1 MACEFE
7 SHKGLG
13 MKSLA
18 KWTVLAYSCTDSAKA
33 KTNKQTNKSLLLLF
47 LSLKRFVITKHN
59 CIKKKASKVGHMAHK
74 GRKKYIS
81 PIWIPLMFSCQS
93 EQSAHHDIKEL
104 LSSSATVASHPQEH
118 FLFHTLP
125 LSPGGLCLGLLNVL
139 VTTGSMNIVIN
150 SFFLCFGY

>member
-59 CIKKKASKVGHMAHK
+59 CIKKKPAK
-74 GRKKYIS
+74 
-81 PIWIPLMFSCQS
+81 
-93 EQSAHHDIKEL
+93 
-104 LSSSATVASHPQEH
+104 
-118 FLFHTLP
+118 
-125 LSPGGLCLGLLNVL
+125 
-139 VTTGSMNIVIN
+139 
-150 SFFLCFGY
+150 

>member
-18 KWTVLAYSCTDSAKA
+18 KWAVLAYSCTDSAKA

-59 CIKKKASKVGHMAHK
+59 CIKKSQQSRPYGSQREEKIYFSHLNPTDVLMSERAVSAPWHK
-74 GRKKYIS
+74 RATEFLCYCCIS
-81 PIWIPLMFSCQS
+81 PTGTFSVPYAPPEPWWSVSRSVKCIS
-93 EQSAHHDIKEL
+93 HHWEYEY
-104 LSSSATVASHPQEH
+104 SH
-118 FLFHTLP
+118 
-125 LSPGGLCLGLLNVL
+125 
-139 VTTGSMNIVIN
+139 
-150 SFFLCFGY
+150 